1 MTTTS
6 ERVLMALQPY
16 NLKQEGTGKWRCN
29 SPLRPNSDSHAF
41 TLTIQPDG
49 EHGAYKDHARPED
62 HGSLYDLAD
71 LLHIET
77 NRVHVDN
84 TKREYADLEDYA
96 KAHGV
101 TAETMRAAGWEDK
114 RMVKDKGVDRPAL
127 AFKTA
132 NGTRYRFIDGV
143 KGLAPYK
150 SDFGYK
156 SCWYG
161 LKRAIEMARKQGSP
175 LVLCN
180 GEVSTIVAQ
189 AHDIPAASITNGEK
203 KYPNE
208 LLQELLSAWDGAF
221 WIAMDCDS
229 TGKHAAKEI
238 ADQLVGRDVTVIDLG
253 LTSGGDLADLCRLFA
268 ADARAELGKRAV
280 ALPPS
285 DAPVSD
291 IQSLAQVL
299 DSLKAEIRKDE
310 RTKDSV
316 NLENLLARAQAEI
329 DRVSMHTAKPLVM
342 SFGDVARENKEELA
356 YRVENPNPIQGL
368 RSNIP
373 SLDLAVGGFEPEIYV
388 ILGATSMGKST
399 LAVSITREF
408 ILQGA
413 GFVATTESSPNRWLN
428 KLVGSITR
436 IPSDKIETGQLSMKE
451 HAEINEQ
458 YDRLQILGCDMLK
471 HGAPTVSQLRSALLT
486 GMEKRGYEWCIID
499 SISKMRH
506 PGANNIYDRMSYVN
520 DGIQEL
526 LQELNIPFIMT
537 SQVGRDVGSRPAG
550 QKMPTIDDAYG
561 SGVIEHNAGV
571 VLGLYN
577 HQYYVDLG
585 TETATDT
592 FPPGTADAR
601 ILKNRW
607 RGNARVSAVKL
618 LYVGGA
624 GFYELETRK
633 IDLREYSTN
642 GKH

>member
-1 MTTTS
+1 MTTTA
-6 ERVLMALQPY
+6 ERVLLALQPY
-16 NLKQEGTGKWRCN
+16 NLKSEGTGKYRCN

-62 HGSLYDLAD
+62 RGSLYDLAD
-71 LLHIET
+71 LLNVET

-84 TKREYADLEDYA
+84 TKREYADLEEYA
-96 KAHGV
+96 VAHGV
-101 TAETMRAAGWEDK
+101 TAEIMRKAGWQDRK
-114 RMVKDKGVDRPAL
+114 MVKDKGVDRPAL
-127 AFKTA
+127 PFHTA

-161 LKRAIEMARKQGSP
+161 LARAVEMARKQGIP

-180 GEVSTIVAQ
+180 GEVSTVVAQ
-189 AHDIPAASITNGEK
+189 AHDIPAAAITNGEK

-208 LLQELLSAWDGAF
+208 LLQELLKTWDGSF

-238 ADQLVGRDVTVIDLG
+238 ADQLIGREVTIIDLG
-253 LTSGGDLADLCRLFA
+253 LTNGGDLADLCRLFG
-268 ADARAELGKRAV
+268 DEARVELGKRAV
-280 ALPPS
+280 TLPPS
-285 DAPVSD
+285 EAPASAVEA
-291 IQSLAQVL
+291 LAKTL
-299 DSLKAEIRKDE
+299 SELKGEIRKDE
-310 RTKDSV
+310 RMKDGAR
-316 NLENLLARAQAEI
+316 LETLLAQAQAEI
-329 DRVSMHTAKPLVM
+329 DRVSMNAAKPMVV
-342 SFGDVARENKEELA
+342 SFADVARENKEELV

-408 ILQGA
+408 ILQA
-413 GFVATTESSPNRWLN
+413 PGFIATTESNPNRWFN

-436 IPSDKIETGQLSMKE
+436 IPSDQIETGRLDQRQ
-451 HAEINEQ
+451 HASINAQ
-458 YDRLQILGCDMLK
+458 YDRLQALGCDLLK
-471 HGAPTVSQLRSALLT
+471 HGSPTISQLRAGLLE
-486 GMEKRGYEWCIID
+486 GMEKRGYEWCIVD
-499 SISKMRH
+499 SISKFRH
-506 PGANNIYDRMSYVN
+506 PGANSIYDRMSYVN

-526 LQELNIPFIMT
+526 MQELNIPFLMT

-585 TETATDT
+585 TETPNDN
-592 FPPGTADAR
+592 FPEGTADAR

-607 RGNARVSAVKL
+607 RGNARISAVKL

-624 GFYELETRK
+624 GFYEVETRK
-633 IDLREYSTN
+633 INVQELSTN